1 LRQFLK
7 KMYVTLRREFWH
19 RIVIA
24 GEVSRGFDYTSEGL
38 LLAQLPAADGRTVET
53 MGVVIAGR
61 SLCYE
66 TQRHIP
72 VDSRYEALKIARKI
86 PLDSPFTGI
95 RKIKLIK
102 GEAGGFDAVIT
113 LINAERLRQRVK
125 IRPIAVLPVTWLIGG
140 LANGESVQVAVAGEM
155 IGFVP
160 VGRSGVTALL
170 KSGQQQNFWWAAG
183 EDESSI
189 KHIDESGFLSD
200 VPSALGSLGVE
211 LWVEALHGNGF
222 VGSRR
227 SPSIDLKR
235 LAIVSA
241 VSSAVYLVVASV
253 VLMLAA
259 SLIDSRVS
267 NEPQELSSVLATRA
281 EVNKLVA
288 ANTALTDIVGEQY
301 PVWAVLPVMESIT
314 SSKALLRSLNYE
326 AGEVEVSLIGVDATQ
341 TLDAVISSDY
351 TLDAEFS
358 VPVSRDERLGGD
370 RFSIRWRVVDSETSK
385 IPRPT
390 ASAEGGQ

>member
-1 LRQFLK
+1 
-7 KMYVTLRREFWH
+7 
-19 RIVIA
+19 
-24 GEVSRGFDYTSEGL
+24 
-38 LLAQLPAADGRTVET
+38 
-53 MGVVIAGR
+53 
-61 SLCYE
+61 
-66 TQRHIP
+66 

-140 LANGESVQVAVAGEM
+140 LANGESVQVAVAGEK

-183 EDESSI
+183 VDESAV

-227 SPSIDLKR
+227 STSIDLKR

-281 EVNKLVA
+281 EINKLVA
-288 ANTALTDIVGEQY
+288 ANSALTDIVGEQY
-301 PVWAVLPVMESIT
+301 PVWAVLPVLESIT

-370 RFSIRWRVVDSETSK
+370 RFSIRWRVVDSETST
-385 IPRPT
+385 IQSPT